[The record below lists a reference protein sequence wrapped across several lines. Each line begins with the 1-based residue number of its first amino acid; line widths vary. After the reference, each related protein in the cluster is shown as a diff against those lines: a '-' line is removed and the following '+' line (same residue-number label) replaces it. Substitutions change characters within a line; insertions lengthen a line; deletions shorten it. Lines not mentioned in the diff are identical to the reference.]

1 MLKINNNIYNKYID
15 WWMFNKD
22 KIKKIDEEVF
32 YNIFINNIIE
42 NNYKINFYFH
52 YFFCRSSC
60 VYCPYVHTF
69 LDKTKEIQLRKNN
82 DKILKD
88 IDKLLFYLKK
98 YWIDSKKIKVDTFSF
113 GGGTPSYIPNKY
125 IKEILEKISVNFN
138 MKYLKEGTIE
148 MNPTLEDYNNILPLK
163 KYWINRISIWVQ
175 TFNKDITQKTGRWLK
190 NKDVDEVI
198 KKAIKDFD
206 RVNIDMMYWLPDQT
220 LEKLENDLERILTYK
235 WITHISYYPLYL
247 FENTYMYNNI
257 DKYDNLPFISN
268 NKEYNYDTLL
278 RRWDIIYKKLSD
290 KYNFYTMDYL
300 QLKWSEDKWNHL
312 YQLEYLKWK
321 PLLPLWYWYWWSN
334 KLFIFNDMWKIE
346 YYNYIDYNAIYE
358 TQLLLNIRAMN
369 ILYNFENNSSLYK
382 RYKPIIDI
390 IKKSKKNKRYLKY
403 QYYLQSYFSYLKGL

>member
-1 MLKINNNIYNKYID
+1 MLKIDNNIYNKYID

-22 KIKKIDEEVF
+22 KIKKINEEVF
-32 YNIFINNIIE
+32 YNIFINDIIE

-125 IKEILEKISVNFN
+125 IKEILEKISANFN

-163 KYWINRISIWVQ
+163 EYWINRISIWVQ
-175 TFNKDITQKTGRWLK
+175 TFDKDITQKTGRWLK

-198 KKAIKDFD
+198 RKAVKDFD

-220 LEKLENDLERILTYK
+220 LEILKNDLERTLTYE

-268 NKEYNYDTLL
+268 NKKYNYNTLL
-278 RRWDIIYKKLSD
+278 KWWDIIYKKLSD

-334 KLFIFNDMWKIE
+334 KLFIFNDMWKTE
-346 YYNYIDYNAIYE
+346 YYNYIDYNAVYE
-358 TQLLLNIRAMN
+358 TQLLLDIRAMN

-390 IKKSKKNKRYLKY
+390 IKKSKKDKKYLKY